1 MRIFVLFIL
10 CFFSF
15 IFFPFGFLVWK
26 FDVLFVDLLVFVFS
40 YGHSKQTRSLLLL
53 VHGVQSVTLRFYP
66 RPENLFLVTD
76 GRSEGG
82 VPANTLKRLVR
93 KRKYK
98 NIFQKKM
105 YSEVGFELLP
115 TKKSTIIIRML
126 YPLSYSN

>member
-98 NIFQKKM
+98 NIFQKKNVFRGRIRTPTDEEK
-105 YSEVGFELLP
+105 YYHNSDALSTELL
-115 TKKSTIIIRML
+115 
-126 YPLSYSN
+126 